1 METKRSSRQAIFDY
15 QERMTSALGGFDYGQ
30 IESFVAKIF
39 DIRKQ
44 ESTVFVAGNGGSA
57 STASHYAVDWMLGT
71 ALVNPSLRVIALTE
85 SAGSI
90 TATGND
96 QGFDRIFQRQ
106 LEHLGRARD
115 LLVVVSASGNSSN
128 LVALVRFA
136 QSVGI
141 VVVAITGFD
150 GGVLKQLADF
160 SVHVETAAGDYG
172 IAEDL
177 HLMIGHVVK
186 EALIAGAV
194 NA

>member
-1 METKRSSRQAIFDY
+1 MKTESITRHAIFDY
-15 QERMTSALGGFDYGQ
+15 RDRIISAMAGLDFSQ
-30 IESFVAKIF
+30 IGPLVTKLL

-57 STASHYAVDWMLGT
+57 STSSHYAIDWMLGA
-71 ALVNPSLRVIALTE
+71 ALINPSLRVIALTE
-85 SAGSI
+85 SAASI

-96 QGFDRIFQRQ
+96 ENFDRIFQRQ
-106 LEHLGRARD
+106 LEHLGKAQD

-128 LVALVRFA
+128 LLSLVRFA

-141 VVVAITGFD
+141 VTAAITGFE
-150 GGVLKQLADF
+150 GGALRKLADI
-160 SVHVETAAGDYG
+160 SVHVETAPGDYG
-172 IAEDL
+172 VAEDL

>member
-1 METKRSSRQAIFDY
+1 MEANRSSKKAIFDY
-15 QERMTSALGGFDYGQ
+15 QERMTSALAGFNFGQ
-30 IESFVAKIF
+30 IESFVAKLF
-39 DIRKQ
+39 DIRN
-44 ESTVFVAGNGGSA
+44 EGSTVFVAGNGGSA

-85 SAGSI
+85 SAASI

-106 LEHLGRARD
+106 LEHLGQARD
-115 LLVVVSASGNSSN
+115 LLVVVSASGNSPN

-141 VVVAITGFD
+141 VAVAITGFD
-150 GGVLKQLADF
+150 GGALKQLADV
-160 SVHVETAAGDYG
+160 SLHVETAAGDYG

-186 EALIAGAV
+186 EALIAGGS
-194 NA
+194 